1 MPPSGVRVDKYAE
14 KQDKLAI
21 EKILEMDPK
30 GLIDTVHKN
39 NITMC
44 GYGPVA
50 VMLTASKM
58 LGAKQVELLKY
69 GTSYEVQPSSSCVG
83 YGALAV
89 Y

>member
-1 MPPSGVRVDKYAE
+1 MPPSGVRVDKHAE